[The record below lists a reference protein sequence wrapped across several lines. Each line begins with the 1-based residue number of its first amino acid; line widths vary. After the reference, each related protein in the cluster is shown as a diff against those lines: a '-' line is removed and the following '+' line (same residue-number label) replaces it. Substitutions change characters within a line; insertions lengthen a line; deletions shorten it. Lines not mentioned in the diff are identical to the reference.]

1 MTDEKRH
8 DQIHVR
14 VSFPIT
20 KKGPY
25 EAEASSETTVGTVLA
40 AAMHHFEVQNDS
52 QFTYVLAHDGREE
65 GDTITIGSIAGDA
78 HEVRFTLVKKITQG

>member
-1 MTDEKRH
+1 MTNEAQH

-25 EAEASSETTVGTVLA
+25 EAEVEPETTVATVLS
-40 AAMHHFEVQNDS
+40 AAMNHFEVQDDS
-52 QFTYVLAHDGREE
+52 QFTYVLAHDGQEE
-65 GDTITIGSIAGDA
+65 SGNVTIGSIAGTA